1 MKPEDIS
8 NALNSLDDELISEA
22 DTIRNKKSRLKF
34 NIIKTVAAVACVAL
48 VVTLW
53 TVLTPP
59 DAPNPP
65 AVIPVYGAGIEAEY
79 PEAVPFPDASDID
92 TPSGYDAYSDA
103 YDKWFDARQKTR
115 NQTSGY
121 AESLAPFYQKTMNE
135 ILIGNDGENKVY
147 SPLNVYMALSMLAET
162 TEGESR
168 KQILDLLG
176 VTDIEALRTKANKM
190 WLANYA
196 DDGATKSILANS
208 MWLSDNCRYNQNTLK
223 NIADN
228 YFASSYSG
236 KMGSDGFN
244 KALQDWLDKQT
255 GGLLGDAVKNVEMS
269 DDTLMMLAST
279 VYFNAR
285 WQDEFFEDK
294 TKTDTFHSPKGDIK
308 CEFMNSGDLSGVYFG
323 EEFLAYKKYFVN
335 NTAMMFILP
344 DEDVSIDSLIK
355 SDKMS
360 DLFYSYEDKTRYCRI
375 TLSVPKFDVSYN
387 TDLKENLKNLGI
399 ENVFS
404 AEKAEFSLLDG
415 EAPIELSRVDH
426 AARVTIDE
434 KGCVASAFTLEGLCG
449 SAMPTEEVNFILD
462 RPFIFAITSEE
473 GAPLF
478 IGVVNQP

>member
-1 MKPEDIS
+1 MKPDDIS
-8 NALNSLDDELISEA
+8 NALNSLDEELISEA
-22 DTIRNKKSRLKF
+22 DGIRTKKSRLKF

-65 AVIPVYGAGIEAEY
+65 TVIPVYGVGIEAEY
-79 PEAVPFPDASDID
+79 PETVPFPDASNND
-92 TPSGYDAYSDA
+92 TPSGYDAYSAA
-103 YDKWFDARQKTR
+103 YDKWFEARQKVR
-115 NQTSGY
+115 NMTSGY
-121 AESLAPFYQKTMNE
+121 TESLAPFYQQTMSE
-135 ILIGNDGENKVY
+135 ILSNNNGENKVY

-208 MWLSDNCRYNQNTLK
+208 MWLSDTVRYNQNTLK

-228 YFASSYSG
+228 YYASSYLG
-236 KMGSDGFN
+236 DVGSDGFE

-294 TKTDTFHSPKGDIK
+294 TKTDTFHSPKGDVK
-308 CEFMNSGDLSGVYFG
+308 CEFMNTGDLSHVYFG
-323 EEFLAYKKYFVN
+323 EGFLAHKKPFVN
-335 NTAMMFILP
+335 NMAMRFILP

-355 SDKMS
+355 SDKLS
-360 DLFYSYEDKTRYCRI
+360 DLFYSYEDKTRYCSI

-387 TDLKENLKNLGI
+387 TDLKENLMNLGI

-404 AEKAEFSLLDG
+404 AEKSEFSLLEG
-415 EAPIELSRVDH
+415 EAPIALGKVDH

-434 KGCVASAFTLEGLCG
+434 KGCVAAAFTVESLCG
-449 SAMPTEEVNFILD
+449 SAMPIEKVDFVLD
-462 RPFIFAITSEE
+462 RPFIFAITSEA

-478 IGVVNQP
+478 IGIVNQP